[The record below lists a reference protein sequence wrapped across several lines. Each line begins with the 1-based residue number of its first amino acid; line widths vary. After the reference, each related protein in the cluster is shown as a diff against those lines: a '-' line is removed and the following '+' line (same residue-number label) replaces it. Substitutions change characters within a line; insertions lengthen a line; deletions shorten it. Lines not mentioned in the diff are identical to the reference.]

1 MRDRGG
7 PGHWRPPSA
16 LTRQIAAFDQRVD
29 KEFDRIRGHAGAD
42 RLFYGASAIGDHSLI
57 WLMACAA
64 RALRSDKDRRYAA
77 RAAVGVG
84 VESALVNG
92 FIKSLFRRRRPVETG
107 DRPLPLRIP
116 RTSSFPSGHAT
127 SAFCAATLLSQD
139 DPLAPVYFGAALVVA
154 WSRVYVRIHHA
165 SDVLAGIAVG
175 LALGGL
181 GRRLVRIPP
190 KPESPARR
198 RGWRIS

>member
-1 MRDRGG
+1 LARRI
-7 PGHWRPPSA
+7 S
-16 LTRQIAAFDQRVD
+16 AFDQQVD
-29 KEFDRIRGHAGAD
+29 KEFDRIRGHPVAD
-42 RLFYGASAIGDHSLI
+42 RVFYGASAIGDHSLI
-57 WLMACAA
+57 WLILCAA
-64 RALRSDKDRRYAA
+64 RALRSDQDRRYAS

-92 FIKSLFRRRRPVETG
+92 VIKSLIGRRRPVDTG
-107 DRPLPLRIP
+107 ERPFRLRVP

-127 SAFCAATLLSQD
+127 AAFCAATLLSED
-139 DPLAPVYFGAALVVA
+139 DPLAPLYFGAALVVA

-181 GRRLVRIPP
+181 GRRLARIPP

-198 RGWRIS
+198 RGWTIS